1 MFTQCGRVQWDHMS
15 KQLFCLTSPTM
26 VQLCSLRLT
35 RLIVLKPLE
44 SDLSSVV
51 IAVKMQSMKRTLRSN
66 EIFIP
71 QGGVLDTDLDLSF
84 SLQYPHFLKREGN
97 KLQIMLQRRKRYK
110 NRTILGF
117 KTLAVGLVSMSQVLQ
132 KSVDNELNLYSNTKD
147 GRAHVAQV
155 FVYGLA
161 SQPVDQEDHIRRKRR
176 GNVSLHGS
184 PAHKSDRSPDVY
196 NYSDEDEESFSSDQE
211 GSDSGDLI
219 ADKGG
224 AVSLYL
230 AGLVDDESLSR
241 VKDLLGEEEQERS
254 VKPSRGKLRAS
265 SRQRNFKQK
274 FIALLKK
281 FKVAEGVE
289 AEQDLYADQDQPT
302 VDDDFLDDD
311 LDDLNVSD
319 SGPEMEDNMSIESTP
334 KPVLRPFFTSSQQIP
349 TSNSQAEEME
359 PSSGGNVSSRVNEE
373 NNRKAD
379 SDSQQ
384 KNTADDT
391 WQDTNKS
398 EISVNSPS
406 KDNKTAL
413 SASPT
418 TSTIKTNFARDRSLS
433 LREKRTTPKDP
444 KPLERRNS
452 TGHAD
457 NKNPRRSLPDQLS
470 SAWPSED
477 QIPDDIILIN
487 TVEWQ
492 GQLLSRAL
500 EERNHTVIC
509 TCSSADVQATFAFI
523 VNRIQKLHNGPKTK
537 RNTSCNTNSANPPP
551 LKLAVAGS
559 DAFFNSVLRPYVEQF
574 SAKSPD
580 WQNYI
585 RFLII
590 PLGANSLA
598 KYLAS
603 VDNRYSSLFMDSLW
617 REAFEK
623 ADKENIDYSEL
634 VHRVSRY
641 LHDANLVFSL
651 PIAEAMVNYR
661 NNSEEDSVQKFV
673 PFINDV
679 RVGSTEAISTLSGDW
694 EEFGTQSQTILSSS
708 PPTVTQLASKESST
722 PPSSPAISI
731 TTSTSSPISVPAS
744 SSSTNTAS
752 ELMDLQVEYWT
763 NVTTPGGSSSSSSK
777 FKDNSMKCSLK
788 TTFRSLNIC
797 RLPSSGDS
805 TLTSTLSL
813 VVVTKEKNKK
823 IMRIGKRPKET
834 ESKSQVVDGI
844 NRLICM
850 CKSHTNPL
858 KVNID
863 GMEWPSVKF
872 FQISAQWSTHI
883 KHFPLLMFAHSHEM
897 PH

>member
-1 MFTQCGRVQWDHMS
+1 MAERQTAHAAKSVTSGTKPVPMS
-15 KQLFCLTSPTM
+15 LFATWEVDRTSHNCIPR
-26 VQLCSLRLT
+26 LCSLRLT

-147 GRAHVAQV
+147 GRLHVAKV
-155 FVYGLA
+155 VVYGLV
-161 SQPVDQEDHIRRKRR
+161 SQPVDQEEHVRRKRR
-176 GNVSLHGS
+176 GN
-184 PAHKSDRSPDVY
+184 DRSPDVY

-219 ADKGG
+219 ADK
-224 AVSLYL
+224 
-230 AGLVDDESLSR
+230 
-241 VKDLLGEEEQERS
+241 DLLGEEEQERA

-281 FKVAEGVE
+281 FKVAEEVE
-289 AEQDLYADQDQPT
+289 VEQDLYVDQDQPT

-334 KPVLRPFFTSSQQIP
+334 KPVLRPFFGSSQRIP
-349 TSNSQAEEME
+349 TSNSLTEDLESSTTSNVGSRLGDEDNRPIDTSVLQETSPAESLQD
-359 PSSGGNVSSRVNEE
+359 PNIISS
-373 NNRKAD
+373 
-379 SDSQQ
+379 
-384 KNTADDT
+384 
-391 WQDTNKS
+391 
-398 EISVNSPS
+398 SVNSPS
-406 KDNKTAL
+406 KEIK
-413 SASPT
+413 SKRPSSPP
-418 TSTIKTNFARDRSLS
+418 KTNFARDRSVS
-433 LREKRTTPKDP
+433 LREKRTTPKDYR
-444 KPLERRNS
+444 PLERRNS

-457 NKNPRRSLPDQLS
+457 NKQPRRSLPDQLAG
-470 SAWPSED
+470 AWPSED
-477 QIPDDIILIN
+477 QIPDNIILIN

-492 GQLLSRAL
+492 GQLLSQAL
-500 EERNHTVIC
+500 EEQQNQVVC
-509 TCSSADVQATFAFI
+509 TCSGADVQATFAFI

-537 RNTSCNTNSANPPP
+537 RMTSCNTNAASPPP

-559 DAFFNSVLRPYVEQF
+559 DAYLNSVLRPYVEQF

-580 WQNYI
+580 WQTYI
-585 RFLII
+585 RFLVI

-603 VDNRYSSLFMDSLW
+603 IDSRYSSLFMDSLW

-641 LHDANLVFSL
+641 LRDASIVFPL

-661 NNSEEDSVQKFV
+661 NNSDEDSVQKFV

-679 RVGSTEAISTLSGDW
+679 RVGSSEVSSTLSGDW
-694 EEFGTQSQTILSSS
+694 EELGAPAINMLSSS
-708 PPTVTQLASKESST
+708 PPGPSSAVSKESNT
-722 PPSSPAISI
+722 PPPSPAISVVAAQ
-731 TTSTSSPISVPAS
+731 SSSSPIAIAAS
-744 SSSTNTAS
+744 NAALTSS

-763 NVTTPGGSSSSSSK
+763 NVTTPGGSSSSSGGK

-797 RLPSSGDS
+797 RLPNPGDCA
-805 TLTSTLSL
+805 LTSTLSL

-850 CKSHTNPL
+850 CKSHTNPVT
-858 KVNID
+858 VNID
-863 GMEWPSVKF
+863 GLEWPSVKF

-883 KHFPLLMFAHSHEM
+883 KQFPVLMFAYNQET